1 MQPGLQPG
9 LPIGRERPGR
19 AYDPAPMIFAPIA
32 LAALVALAP
41 SAPTAAQAAPG
52 PAAPGQSV
60 SDLRQ
65 EIDRL
70 RKELSARDADLA
82 AALGRI
88 KELESQ
94 LAAAKGASSAPA
106 ESAAPAPAPVPADP
120 SIGPGGLL
128 ASVQADYLGS
138 FPSVP
143 DAGDPQKLNLHL
155 RALENW
161 CTKEN
166 REGIGQHAWTGRID
180 PGSVQVSGR
189 DVAFTAIFTNGSKD
203 YKVPVTAEQSVLARV
218 RTRDGLET
226 GPVTMTGVVRPML
239 RVNPARPAP
248 GAFENPPLVAPYVE
262 FFYQF
267 DLKSVVPAARP

>member
-1 MQPGLQPG
+1 MSL
-9 LPIGRERPGR
+9 
-19 AYDPAPMIFAPIA
+19 APTVLSA
-32 LAALVALAP
+32 LIALAP
-41 SAPTAAQAAPG
+41 SAPTAAPAQAAPG
-52 PAAPGQSV
+52 QAAAGQSV

-70 RKELSARDADLA
+70 RKELSTRDADLA
-82 AALGRI
+82 AALARI
-88 KELESQ
+88 KELEAQ
-94 LAAAKGASSAPA
+94 LAAAKGGGSAPA
-106 ESAAPAPAPVPADP
+106 APAPAPAPVPADP

-128 ASVQADYLGS
+128 ASVQADYLGA
-138 FPSVP
+138 FPTVP
-143 DAGDPQKLNLHL
+143 DAGDQQKLSLHL

-161 CTKEN
+161 CTKAN
-166 REGIGQHAWTGRID
+166 RDGIGQRAWTGRID

-203 YKVPVTAEQSVLARV
+203 YKVPVTAEQSMLARV

-226 GPVTMTGVVRPML
+226 GPVTMTGVVRPIL

-248 GAFENPPLVAPYVE
+248 GAFENPPLVAPYIE

-267 DLKSVVPAARP
+267 ELKSIVPAARP